1 MPVKLS
7 DIHKQIEFIAT
18 HSYESYEYPEQVRE
32 ADMQYLFKLETA
44 YKSNK
49 PIQWGRIENGEYT

>member
-7 DIHKQIEFIAT
+7 DIQRQLEFIAT
-18 HSYESYEYPEQVRE
+18 HSYEAYEYPEQVRE
-32 ADMQYLFKLETA
+32 ADMEYLFKLETA

-49 PIQWGRIENGEYT
+49 PIQWGRIENGEYK